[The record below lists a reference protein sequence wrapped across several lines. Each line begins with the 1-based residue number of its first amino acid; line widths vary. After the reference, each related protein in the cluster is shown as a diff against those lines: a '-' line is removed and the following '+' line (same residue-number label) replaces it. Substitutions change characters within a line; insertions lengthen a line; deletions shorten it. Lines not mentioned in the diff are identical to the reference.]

1 MVLSIFDLIL
11 NAYKVLLEKQDAV
24 SENSSNRIKL
34 TQNQSLQLL
43 FDLKFLFSL
52 FDLKSINFVSSSN
65 EDTNLSKLFTKVFD
79 EYKNVCSE
87 LESIIDPFDYDISSP
102 FIQSNITKSISRSVV
117 NFILFLLPY
126 HNLLSYL
133 FLVYYEKALY
143 GIISVNDKQL
153 KNTAATNSTSAN
165 EKFNLLVLSNN
176 QQRFELLPLA
186 SQQSQDQQA
195 KLQQMQYKNQ
205 ISMVINLI

>member
-1 MVLSIFDLIL
+1 LVLSIFDLIL